1 MKDKIKE
8 WLLSQQSEIDR
19 LIASAGITYYN
30 ANRTQPNFVYDIQKC
45 HHESYNLIR
54 GKDLCYDRP
63 GTAFSYSLWY
73 QPRRINTFLS
83 FFLDKLI
90 QLEGQ
95 HIEVFDLGAGAGA
108 IQWSLGLIYVGMK
121 RLGFNPP
128 KITVINIDTS
138 PFMLNYNRTYLWPKF
153 KESYPEVDHNF
164 ITDYEVNSWSNERN
178 LETSNPLLAASYLF
192 DASDNK
198 EEIAKDF
205 KKLVDKYKPN
215 TILLLTSEQPDK
227 VAFLKEL
234 KSDFENQGF
243 NSEEVSDDKLIF
255 AQPLKQINKLRTQL
269 YQKLKI
275 NELRRDASWKDYS
288 YSGLILSKPQ
298 AEITFSYN
306 KETISE
312 LNIFNPPITVRR
324 DVTLNKKQIQAS
336 ENIDRPVV
344 IVGPAGCGKSIVI
357 TEKIKN
363 IVEKENY
370 STEVEILLTSF
381 NKGLISKLSEWL
393 IELLD
398 SEKYTFKND
407 INNYSGK
414 VEKSSH
420 FIFKGSNKT
429 NIRLLHFDMLPKKLG
444 NVRYQGLVNHNQHF
458 QILNEIIKKV
468 KVQEKITNDQYDN
481 ILNSD
486 FLFEEYH
493 RVIYGLQ
500 VGITE
505 GQDKYLTV
513 QRKGRG
519 NSPSLQRNSYRR
531 KLAWFCLTE
540 YAKRMHIEN
549 IQSFT
554 LRRQYFYSKLK
565 KEVSQELVKKYDY
578 ILVDEFQ
585 DCTEADFEI
594 FYMLIKDPNNFTI
607 AGDLAQSVHLGTTA
621 RIPRDERMDT
631 RRFFRLDGSYR
642 LPVRISEAIKGLSNA
657 LVTKFGNDEGVID
670 ITPYKGS
677 PPGSRPIAVYAE
689 NCNILADKIK
699 AIFAEYR
706 IYDLNKITILE
717 KNWNLSNEL
726 NKRSINAETDSILS
740 LKGLEKE
747 CVLWSTSI
755 PLEFEKEVFEFSY
768 TIVTRTSCILII
780 GLTEQTQNIYKKVLG
795 MLDKERI
802 IMWDKETEIKF
813 ETFCEEY
820 EQQTIIDED

>member
-8 WLLSQQSEIDR
+8 WLLSQQNEIDR
-19 LIASAGITYYN
+19 LIASSGIIYYN
-30 ANRTQPNFVYDIQKC
+30 TNRTQPNFVYDIQKC

-54 GKDLCYDRP
+54 GRDLCYDRP

-153 KESYPEVDHNF
+153 KESYPEIDHNF

-198 EEIAKDF
+198 VEIAKDF

-243 NSEEVSDDKLIF
+243 KSEEVSDDKLIF
-255 AQPLKQINKLRTQL
+255 TLPLNHVNKLRNDL
-269 YQKLKI
+269 YQRLKI
-275 NELRRDASWKDYS
+275 NELSRGASWKDYS

-344 IVGPAGCGKSIVI
+344 IVGPAGCGKSIVV

-363 IVEKENY
+363 IVEQENY
-370 STEVEILLTSF
+370 SPDLEILLTTF
-381 NKGLISKLSEWL
+381 NKGLIGRLSEWL
-393 IELLD
+393 NELLD
-398 SEKYTFKND
+398 NEQFKIRYDTNFHG
-407 INNYSGK
+407 YA
-414 VEKSSH
+414 EKSCH
-420 FIFKGSNKT
+420 FIFKNSKKT
-429 NIRLLHFDMLPKKLG
+429 NIRLLHFDMLPKLLG
-444 NVRYQGLVNHNQHF
+444 GVRYRGLVNHQQHF
-458 QILNEIIKKV
+458 NLLDDIINEVKIK
-468 KVQEKITNDQYDN
+468 ENISNDLYDN
-481 ILNSD
+481 ILNND

-505 GQDKYLTV
+505 GQNLYLKV
-513 QRKGRG
+513 KRKGRG
-519 NSPSLQRNSYRR
+519 NSPSLKKNSYRR
-531 KLAWFCLTE
+531 KLAWMCLTD
-540 YAKRMHIEN
+540 YAKRMHREN

-554 LRRQYFYSKLK
+554 LRRQYFYSILK
-565 KEVSQELVKKYDY
+565 REQNKELVKKYDY

-607 AGDLAQSVHLGTTA
+607 AGDLAQSIHLGTTA

-670 ITPYKGS
+670 ITPFKGS

-689 NCNILADKIK
+689 NSNMLADKVK
-699 AIFAEYR
+699 AIFKEYR
-706 IYDLNKITILE
+706 IYDLNQITILE
-717 KNWNLSNEL
+717 KDGNLSREL
-726 NKRSINAETDSILS
+726 NRRSINVETDSILS

-795 MLDKERI
+795 LLDKERI

-820 EQQTIIDED
+820 EQLTIIDED

>member
-1 MKDKIKE
+1 MKDRIQQ
-8 WLLSQQSEIDR
+8 WLLSQQNDIDR
-19 LIASAGITYYN
+19 LITNSGVQYFN
-30 ANRTQPNFVYDIQKC
+30 ENRGRSNFQYDLQKC
-45 HHESYNLIR
+45 HKESFNLIR
-54 GKDLCYDRP
+54 GRDLCYDRP

-90 QLEGQ
+90 QLQGQ
-95 HIEVFDLGAGAGA
+95 HLEVFDLGAGAGA
-108 IQWSLGLIYVGMK
+108 IQWSLGLIYAGMK
-121 RLGFNPP
+121 QLGYNPP

-153 KESYPEVDHNF
+153 REFYKEIDQNF
-164 ITDYEVNSWSNERN
+164 ITDYEVNSWNNERN

-198 EEIAKDF
+198 KEIAKDF
-205 KKLVDKYKPN
+205 SRLVEKYNPN
-215 TILLLTSEQPDK
+215 TILLLTSKQADK
-227 VAFLKEL
+227 VAFLNEL
-234 KSDFENQGF
+234 RTDFEGQGF
-243 NSEEVSDDKLIF
+243 NSEYVVDDSLLF
-255 AQPLKQINKLRTQL
+255 SQPLNHINKLRNTL
-269 YQKLKI
+269 YSRLNI
-275 NELRRDASWKDYS
+275 NELRRSASWTDYS

-306 KETISE
+306 QETIKE
-312 LNIFNPPITVRR
+312 LNIFNPPITVRK
-324 DVTLNKKQIQAS
+324 DVSLNKKQVQAS

-363 IVEKENY
+363 IVEQEDY
-370 STEVEILLTSF
+370 SPDLEILLTSF
-381 NKGLISKLSEWL
+381 NKGLIGKLCEWVS
-393 IELLD
+393 ELLD
-398 SEKYTFKND
+398 KDRFQIRYDTNFHGYPE
-407 INNYSGK
+407 
-414 VEKSSH
+414 SSCH
-420 FIFKGSNKT
+420 FIFNGSQKT
-429 NIRLLHFDMLPKKLG
+429 NIRLLHFDMLPKLLG
-444 NVRYQGLVNHNQHF
+444 GIRYRGLVNHGQHF
-458 QILNEIIKKV
+458 ELLKEIVEEV
-468 KVQEKITNDQYDN
+468 KQKEKITNNQYDN

-505 GQDKYLTV
+505 GQDLYLKV
-513 QRKGRG
+513 QRTGRG
-519 NSPSLQRNSYRR
+519 NSPSLQRDSYRR
-531 KLAWFCLTE
+531 KLAWMCLTE
-540 YAKRMHIEN
+540 YAKRMHNQN

-565 KEVSQELVKKYDY
+565 RNDNQELNKKYDY

-607 AGDLAQSVHLGTTA
+607 AGDLAQSIHLGTTA

-689 NCNILADKIK
+689 NSSLLAQKIK
-699 AIFAEYR
+699 SIFEEYK
-706 IYDLNKITILE
+706 IYDLERITILE
-717 KNWNLSNEL
+717 KDGQLMREL
-726 NKRSINAETDSILS
+726 NRLSLNTETDSILS

-747 CVLWSTSI
+747 CVLWSTSV

-768 TIVTRTSCILII
+768 TIVTRTSCLLII
-780 GLTEQTQNIYKKVLG
+780 GLTEQTQNIYRKVLG
-795 MLDKERI
+795 LLDKERL
-802 IMWDKETEIKF
+802 IMWDKETENKF
-813 ETFCEEY
+813 EVFCEAY